1 MIDMGSNNGMVM
13 PVTPFGGNGGNGG
26 FGDMGG
32 YSGHSINDRMIASL
46 EHMMS
51 QTNDKYEQEQIRNEI
66 ESIRRK

>member
-1 MIDMGSNNGMVM
+1 MIDSGNNMVM
-13 PVTPFGGNGGNGG
+13 PVSPY
-26 FGDMGG
+26 GG

-66 ESIRRK
+66 ESIRKR